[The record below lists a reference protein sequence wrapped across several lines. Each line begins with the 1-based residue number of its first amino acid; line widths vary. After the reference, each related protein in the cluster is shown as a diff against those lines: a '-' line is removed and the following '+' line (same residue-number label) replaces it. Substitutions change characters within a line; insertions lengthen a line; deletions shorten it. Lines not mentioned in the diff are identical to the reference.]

1 MKKIVEDIR
10 KKGVQRYTIYKLD
23 KPFPFYLLNLDKLNI
38 SLPCALY
45 FEYITIEDCGPIYS
59 VVFYDEAG
67 VFAAHKKFGFTEEKY
82 VIEYFNEL
90 LLNTFQK

>member
-1 MKKIVEDIR
+1 MKRIVEDLKRRGI
-10 KKGVQRYTIYKLD
+10 KKYTIYKLD
-23 KPFPFYLLNLDKLNI
+23 GAFPFYLLDLGKLNI
-38 SLPCALY
+38 SLPCAAY
-45 FEYITIEDCGPIYS
+45 FEYITIEDYGSKYN

-82 VIEYFNEL
+82 AIEYFNQL